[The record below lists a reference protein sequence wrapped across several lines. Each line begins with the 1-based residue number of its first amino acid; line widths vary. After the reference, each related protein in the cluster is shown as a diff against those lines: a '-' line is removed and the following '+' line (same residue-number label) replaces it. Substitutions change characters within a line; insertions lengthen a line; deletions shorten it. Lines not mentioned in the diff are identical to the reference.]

1 MPKKQQP
8 QPNPADQF
16 SDDDMDQIKRFG
28 QALGGAPTDFDE
40 EVEKALDARLRA
52 REASAGKMK
61 AAATGGSAGFGPR
74 EAEEALGKQQSTPP
88 QQTAGA
94 GAGAAG
100 SARTGVPG
108 GSHFRSGRITS
119 LG

>member
-61 AAATGGSAGFGPR
+61 AAATGGSAGLGPT
-74 EAEEALGKQQSTPP
+74 EAEQALTKPQSALQQQPDAARAAAVASSKNALPP
-88 QQTAGA
+88 
-94 GAGAAG
+94 
-100 SARTGVPG
+100 
-108 GSHFRSGRITS
+108 RS
-119 LG
+119 